1 MMRTETRNFFFF
13 IFSNSLRFELRAN
26 KQSLKKVE
34 KLGCREKQKNPDGMK
49 SGVRVADKW
58 FSMLERV
65 PDDALKQKVEWRS
78 VQEFSRGLMH
88 HFVDVRSKCN
98 G

>member
-1 MMRTETRNFFFF
+1 MNMMRTETRNFFFF

-49 SGVRVADKW
+49 SGVRVADK
-58 FSMLERV
+58 
-65 PDDALKQKVEWRS
+65 
-78 VQEFSRGLMH
+78 
-88 HFVDVRSKCN
+88 
-98 G
+98 